1 MVAIDYS
8 LVHGFLDRQDAHE
21 MLQKCLPGTFLIRF
35 SQSQA
40 GLSVAFKKCLC
51 YCVSLSLVCVCIH
64 TCVRPHAHHFYYDL
78 NTQNLTF
85 LIKMFCILCSGGRS
99 VNEHT

>member
-51 YCVSLSLVCVCIH
+51 YCVCLSLSVCAYTHVFARMHI
-64 TCVRPHAHHFYYDL
+64 
-78 NTQNLTF
+78 
-85 LIKMFCILCSGGRS
+85 ISIMI
-99 VNEHT
+99 